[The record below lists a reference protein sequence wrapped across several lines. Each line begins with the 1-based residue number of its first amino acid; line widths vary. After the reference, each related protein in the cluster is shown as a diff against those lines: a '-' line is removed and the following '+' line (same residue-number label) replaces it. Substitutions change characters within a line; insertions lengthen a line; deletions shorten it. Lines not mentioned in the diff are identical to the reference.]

1 MGGLSNRRA
10 RSPSSRRTWS
20 SFSSAAPI
28 VSGRC
33 GTQILPTMSSC
44 WSTSDALSCHSSTLP
59 GSAPIAASRARR
71 KHMLPA
77 LVLGQAVEVPQEL
90 SRSAGWSTHSA
101 LGSESRAAVS
111 IARKYSDV

>member
-1 MGGLSNRRA
+1 
-10 RSPSSRRTWS
+10 
-20 SFSSAAPI
+20 
-28 VSGRC
+28 
-33 GTQILPTMSSC
+33 
-44 WSTSDALSCHSSTLP
+44 
-59 GSAPIAASRARR
+59 
-71 KHMLPA
+71 MLPA